1 MKFIVENTVTT
12 SCNRNV
18 FALFATKALI
28 FIKSYS
34 GDCKVLCCYDHLKK
48 YIFFMLF
55 LTYNS
60 NLLVPY
66 ISVFG
71 IMAQFH

>member
-1 MKFIVENTVTT
+1 MKFIFENTVTT

-55 LTYNS
+55 
-60 NLLVPY
+60 
-66 ISVFG
+66 
-71 IMAQFH
+71 